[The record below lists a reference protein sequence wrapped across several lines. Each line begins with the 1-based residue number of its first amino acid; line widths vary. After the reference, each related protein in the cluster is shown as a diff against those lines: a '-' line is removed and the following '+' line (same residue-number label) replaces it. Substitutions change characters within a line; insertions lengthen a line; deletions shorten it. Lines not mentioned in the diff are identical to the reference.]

1 MEPSQEHTLVEV
13 SEPRPVRRVDIRLS
27 IQIAIECMDCGQQ
40 HVGPR
45 ATTAPAEAWLYV
57 VHCGCSPPSTEP
69 PFYIDSDGERIE
81 DDQYEES
88 LSQTA
93 KKNSTGSAKRL
104 RPRKVEFDSGTRE
117 PWLAPFRLIAA
128 SRILRFPLKLRRLW
142 SLNFMSPYFSLNNK
156 RDTFFFLTHHY
167 YLSKAFSL
175 AQRIDCA
182 VAHYSFEGQNYGPI
196 YHRSVYQSPRG
207 LSLWHRVVDGIPH
220 TITLRATE
228 DNRYEGDLSV
238 LCFVNGTRVC
248 RISFSYVSGS
258 LFGLQPEQTMFV
270 TRSQTDRNPELER
283 FRDAFKANS
292 PPYFC
297 LAAVCGIAM
306 ANGMPAI
313 VMVKDEA
320 QIAYQERYA
329 EGFRNSYSRLWKAF
343 GAQEIMEGSSYVMS
357 IPPKLSP
364 LSSVEHKNR
373 ALARRRNWLEIALS
387 ARQVM
392 LQDRTKS
399 APPPI
404 DAEVLA
410 HRFYTGYSLQ

>member
-13 SEPRPVRRVDIRLS
+13 SELRPVRGVDIRLS
-27 IQIAIECMDCGQQ
+27 IQIAIECMDCGQR

-45 ATTAPAEAWLYV
+45 AATAPAEAWLYV
-57 VHCGCSPPSTEP
+57 VHCGCRPPSTEP
-69 PFYIDSDGERIE
+69 SFYIDGDGERIE
-81 DDQYEES
+81 DDQNEET
-88 LSQTA
+88 LSQTP
-93 KKNSTGSAKRL
+93 KFSTGSAKRL
-104 RPRKVEFDSGTRE
+104 RPGKFAFDWEARDS
-117 PWLAPFRLIAA
+117 LLVLFRLIAA
-128 SRILRFPLKLRRLW
+128 CRILRFPLKLRRLW
-142 SLNFMSPYFSLNNK
+142 SLNFMNQYFSLNNK

-207 LSLWHRVVDGIPH
+207 LSLWHRVVDGTRY
-220 TITLRATE
+220 TIILRATE

-238 LCFVNGTRVC
+238 LCFVNETRVC

-258 LFGLQPEQTMFV
+258 LFGLQPEHTMFV

-283 FRDAFKANS
+283 FRDSFKANS

-306 ANGMPAI
+306 ANGMPTI

-329 EGFRNSYSRLWKAF
+329 EGFRNSYSGLWKAF
-343 GAQEIMEGSSYVMS
+343 GAQEIMDGSSYMMS

-364 LSSVEHKNR
+364 LSSLEHKNR

-404 DAEVLA
+404 DGEALA
-410 HRFYTGYSLQ
+410 HHFYTGP